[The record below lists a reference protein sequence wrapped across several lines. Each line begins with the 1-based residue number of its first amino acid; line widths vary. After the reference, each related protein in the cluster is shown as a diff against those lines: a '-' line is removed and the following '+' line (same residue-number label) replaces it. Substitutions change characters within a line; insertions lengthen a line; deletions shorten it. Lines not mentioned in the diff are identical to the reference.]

1 MPRRKNEPFTVD
13 FTIGVSKVVKLP
25 EIDRNGMT
33 RAEREEWWHRV
44 LGDFENHMKERL
56 EQMRRDAEQ
65 AMEAFENAKRL
76 AIRSIPKE
84 LLAMPFYDVVDL
96 GRCHHEA
103 LELLRKKKA
112 EEKKAADA
120 EEEEASAVLAE
131 NPEVAKSTIRKKGTT
146 RRKRGQ
152 PLAATSVKRGVVTRS
167 VTRFGIVRRVS
178 ALELLP
184 FRGKRAALTETQSK
198 ACDKPDSAQTVIE
211 VTPFVTS
218 VATRVHAARPGLLAP
233 IAEDSPASAAAKET
247 IMAKISNA
255 TKGMPRAALLSLA
268 ERLDDVLGKILSS
281 SRV

>member
-13 FTIGVSKVVKLP
+13 FTTGVSKVVKLP

-33 RAEREEWWHRV
+33 RAEREEWWRRV

-120 EEEEASAVLAE
+120 EEEEASAALSE

-167 VTRFGIVRRVS
+167 VT
-178 ALELLP
+178 
-184 FRGKRAALTETQSK
+184 RGKRAALTETQSK

-255 TKGMPRAALLSLA
+255 TKGMPRATLLSLA